1 MRDLLRRSLVL
12 SLLVLLALS
21 SAGKSSSS
29 SLTAARVA
37 PDSLPREPIGVYA
50 KANIETVME
59 RDKAIKNCAKSPG
72 CDIHLK
78 FREFYARLLDNPGIS
93 GLSVAQHWDHVQTAP
108 DVYDFSFLDDAFKVA
123 NDKQKPVALII
134 TPGVVSPTWLL
145 DEIPD
150 CTSPTTGFLG
160 ADVPLNCGKQA
171 FEGFPEE
178 QRDDGNKEI
187 PLPWKL
193 YNPKTH
199 NYQPSKYQLKW
210 ENFLRHLNNKYKD
223 NPAFVAIAVAGPI
236 CASDEMILP
245 TTENVTNQQGQ
256 PVPQPSGLPVDEI
269 WRQLILHSFP
279 DDPDNPVL
287 EELHA
292 RYAAN
297 PDQAFVDAWKTT
309 IDTYER
315 IFSGI
320 TLTLSPDGG
329 KDLPEFGFTKKDV
342 KGIVPPDVAP
352 LYDLDCST
360 TPTHLSCETKTE
372 VIQYF
377 VNATCITSPG
387 CVNGKDTRVGGLTA
401 SANDATGNIG
411 IAGVKLV
418 TSWQPPL
425 LQPPPSPPLLGGAEF
440 DRPVSGKNM
449 QQMGCPDYSKTTPN
463 ACSGLTV
470 EEAAYNVM
478 TAFFNHTPAAPYF
491 KGTLGDLEKG
501 IYGAAPIHFLE
512 VDHDDVEYA
521 NKNQCI
527 SNPSKTLGYMTLTQ
541 LLENANRDLFGI
553 ANGTLPP
560 ADTTPPVTTAKLPA
574 PTGLNGWYR
583 GPVVINFNASDDLSG
598 VVMTEVSRDDQQT
611 WEPLPCDGLK
621 LKDDGIHNVFAFS
634 TDLAGNPKTP
644 IPILTTVKI
653 DSTAPVT
660 TVTTKPIKGI
670 SLVVIFAASDNLSGV
685 ARTEYSLDNGAHWQ
699 TGKSFALNQ
708 DGMYTVLFRSID
720 VAGNIGSKT
729 RSSLTL
735 ISSLLKSRG
744 LH

>member
-1 MRDLLRRSLVL
+1 MPDLLRRSLVL
-12 SLLVLLALS
+12 SLIVLLAFS

-29 SLTAARVA
+29 SVTAARVS

-59 RDKAIKNCAKSPG
+59 RDKAIKDCASSPG

-93 GLSVAQHWDHVQTAP
+93 GLSVAQHWDHIQTAP
-108 DVYDFSFLDDAFKVA
+108 DVYDFSFLDDAFAVA

-134 TPGVVSPTWLL
+134 TPGVVSPKWLL
-145 DEIPD
+145 KKIPD
-150 CTSPTTGFLG
+150 CTVNGVFLG
-160 ADVPLNCGKQA
+160 ADVDSKCGKQE

-178 QRDDGNKEI
+178 QRDDNNEKI
-187 PLPWKL
+187 PLPW
-193 YNPKTH
+193 NDI
-199 NYQPSKYQLKW
+199 YQRKWADFLGQL
-210 ENFLRHLNNKYKD
+210 NGKYKD
-223 NPAFVAIAVAGPI
+223 NPSFVAIAVAGPI

-287 EELHA
+287 EELHD

-309 IDTYER
+309 IDTYEG
-315 IFSGI
+315 IFSGV

-387 CVNGKDTRVGGLTA
+387 CVNGKATRVGGLTA
-401 SANDATGNIG
+401 SANDATGNIE

-478 TAFFNHTPAAPYF
+478 TAFLNHTPAAPYF

-521 NKNQCI
+521 NTHQCI
-527 SNPSKTLGYMTLTQ
+527 SQESPTLGYMTLTQ

-553 ANGTLPP
+553 ANGTLPTC
-560 ADTTPPVTTAKLPA
+560 DTTPPVTTPIQAS
-574 PTGLNGWYR
+574 PTGLNGWYS
-583 GPVVINFNASDDLSG
+583 GPTVLNFSALDDLSG
-598 VVMTEVSRDDQQT
+598 VKITEVSRDNQT
-611 WEPLPCDGLK
+611 TWKPLACDGITLNN
-621 LKDDGIHNVFAFS
+621 DGIHTVFYRS
-634 TDLAGNPKTP
+634 TDLALNPETP
-644 IPILTTVKI
+644 KSITVKI

-660 TVTTKPIKGI
+660 TAHY
-670 SLVVIFAASDNLSGV
+670 LVFDRQVSFAATDNLSGV
-685 ARTEYSLDNGAHWQ
+685 ARTEYKLDGSAWIKGTSLVFTSGGLH
-699 TGKSFALNQ
+699 TI
-708 DGMYTVLFRSID
+708 LFRSID
-720 VAGNIGSKT
+720 VAGNVEKPNSI
-729 RSSLTL
+729 TL
-735 ISSLLKSRG
+735 NVRLNAPTQPR
-744 LH
+744 

>member
-12 SLLVLLALS
+12 SLIVLLALS

-29 SLTAARVA
+29 SLTAARVV

-93 GLSVAQHWDHVQTAP
+93 GLSVAQHWDHIQTAP
-108 DVYDFSFLDDAFKVA
+108 DVYDFSFLDDAFAVA

-134 TPGVVSPTWLL
+134 TPGVVSPKWLL
-145 DEIPD
+145 KKIPD
-150 CTSPTTGFLG
+150 CTVNGVFLG
-160 ADVPLNCGKQA
+160 ADVDSKCGKQA

-178 QRDDGNKEI
+178 QRDDNNEKI
-187 PLPWKL
+187 PLPW
-193 YNPKTH
+193 NDI
-199 NYQPSKYQLKW
+199 YQRKWADFLGQLN
-210 ENFLRHLNNKYKD
+210 EKYKD
-223 NPAFVAIAVAGPI
+223 NPSFVAIAVGGPI

-245 TTENVTNQQGQ
+245 TSENTTKV
-256 PVPQPSGLPVDEI
+256 QPSLLPVDEI

-287 EELHA
+287 EELHD

-309 IDTYER
+309 IDTYEKT
-315 IFSGI
+315 FSGV
-320 TLTLSPDGG
+320 TLILSPDGG

-387 CVNGKDTRVGGLTA
+387 CVNGKATRVGGLTA
-401 SANDATGNIG
+401 SANDATGNIE

-521 NKNQCI
+521 NTHQCI

-553 ANGTLPP
+553 ANGTLPTCDTLSSC
-560 ADTTPPVTTAKLPA
+560 DTTPPVTTAKLPA
-574 PTGLNGWYR
+574 PTGSNGWYQ
-583 GPVVINFNASDDLSG
+583 GPVTINFDASDDLSG
-598 VVMTEVSRDDQQT
+598 VVRTELSLDGQQT
-611 WEPLPCDGLK
+611 WQPLACDGLT
-621 LKDDGIHNVFAFS
+621 LNDEGIHNVFARS
-634 TDLAGNPKTP
+634 IDLAGWSETP
-644 IPILTTVKI
+644 IRTETPILTTVKI
-653 DSTAPVT
+653 DSTPPVT
-660 TVTTKPIKGI
+660 TAKTQTIRGF
-670 SLVVIFAASDNLSGV
+670 SVVVSFAASDNLSGV
-685 ARTEYSLDNGAHWQ
+685 ARTEYSVDNGSHWK
-699 TGKSFALNQ
+699 TGTTLVLIES
-708 DGMYTVLFRSID
+708 GMYTVLFRSID
-720 VAGNIGSKT
+720 VAGNLEKRNSIKVNVN
-729 RSSLTL
+729 L
-735 ISSLLKSRG
+735 
-744 LH
+744 